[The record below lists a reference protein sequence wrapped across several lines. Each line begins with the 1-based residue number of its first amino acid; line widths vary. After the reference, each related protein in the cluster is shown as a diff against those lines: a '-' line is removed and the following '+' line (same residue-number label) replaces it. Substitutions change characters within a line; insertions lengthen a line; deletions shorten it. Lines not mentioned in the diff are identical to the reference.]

1 VVDLGLRISFNLD
14 EEDLQHFRLIMRQSS
29 STTANA
35 WPEDIVA
42 DAEKLL
48 AKIETARIPGFV
60 RERLASL
67 ELMIQMLKD
76 HEWRLPEK
84 ESSRVLNA
92 LAYFGEP
99 EDLIPDHIPGLGF
112 LDDAIMIELVVR
124 ELRHEIE
131 AYRDFCDYR
140 DRMQPRSGV
149 KMKTTDVTRDDWLA
163 GRRKELQA
171 RIRRRR
177 KNKGEKKS
185 RKSSFGLF

>member
-1 VVDLGLRISFNLD
+1 MGLRISFNLNED
-14 EEDLQHFRLIMRQSS
+14 DLQHFRLIMQQSS
-29 STTANA
+29 KTTAHI

-42 DAEKLL
+42 AAEALL

-60 RERLASL
+60 RERLGSL
-67 ELMIQMLKD
+67 ELMIRMLKD

-84 ESSRVLNA
+84 ESSRVLSA
-92 LAYFGEP
+92 LAYFSDP

-140 DRMQPRSGV
+140 VRMQPRSGV
-149 KMKTTDVTRDDWLA
+149 KMKTTDITRDQWLA

-177 KNKGEKKS
+177 RNPRGKKS
-185 RKSSFGLF
+185 DNSSPGLF